1 MDDMQDQLLRDIEI
15 NEGPEKLMSGAA
27 ALEDEPLLEEEDGG
41 AMKQQEEGDG
51 YVDFI
56 NDLRADILKT
66 TIGGS
71 EAEKSAFKFDRVT
84 DDLYGF
90 RDRIALEKEERGK
103 AVGNQYDEDDV
114 DLYNEEHIDRII
126 AQQQFDKED
135 EKDFDDSFQGITSDI
150 YSNLRD
156 DVKNQYDQ
164 ARLVMKFNQQL
175 RNKIL
180 YSLKQN
186 KQMLGQTLRQ
196 RDKLLQRL
204 EVSAKDF
211 QSDIIPK
218 RVFDFIGHE
227 KSIQQRQSQRQQKKK
242 LAKQYLE
249 RSKSPANNNL

>member
-1 MDDMQDQLLRDIEI
+1 MTSAEYEEFMDDMQDQLMRDIEI

-27 ALEDEPLLEEEDGG
+27 ALEDEEEED
-41 AMKQQEEGDG
+41 MKQQEEGDG

-71 EAEKSAFKFDRVT
+71 ESAFKFDRVT

-135 EKDFDDSFQGITSDI
+135 EKDFDDSF
-150 YSNLRD
+150 
-156 DVKNQYDQ
+156 
-164 ARLVMKFNQQL
+164 
-175 RNKIL
+175 
-180 YSLKQN
+180 
-186 KQMLGQTLRQ
+186 
-196 RDKLLQRL
+196 
-204 EVSAKDF
+204 
-211 QSDIIPK
+211 
-218 RVFDFIGHE
+218 
-227 KSIQQRQSQRQQKKK
+227 
-242 LAKQYLE
+242 
-249 RSKSPANNNL
+249 

>member
-1 MDDMQDQLLRDIEI
+1 MTSAEYEEFMDDMQDQLMRDIEI

-71 EAEKSAFKFDRVT
+71 EAAFKFDRVT

-126 AQQQFDKED
+126 AQQ
-135 EKDFDDSFQGITSDI
+135 
-150 YSNLRD
+150 
-156 DVKNQYDQ
+156 
-164 ARLVMKFNQQL
+164 
-175 RNKIL
+175 
-180 YSLKQN
+180 
-186 KQMLGQTLRQ
+186 
-196 RDKLLQRL
+196 
-204 EVSAKDF
+204 
-211 QSDIIPK
+211 
-218 RVFDFIGHE
+218 
-227 KSIQQRQSQRQQKKK
+227 
-242 LAKQYLE
+242 
-249 RSKSPANNNL
+249 

>member
-1 MDDMQDQLLRDIEI
+1 
-15 NEGPEKLMSGAA
+15 MSGATGA
-27 ALEDEPLLEEEDGG
+27 SALEDEPLLEEEDGG
-41 AMKQQEEGDG
+41 HAMKQQEEGDG
-51 YVDFI
+51 YIDFI
-56 NDLRADILKT
+56 NDIRADIMKT
-66 TIGGS
+66 TLGT

-90 RDRIALEKEERGK
+90 RDRIALEKEERAK

-135 EKDFDDSFQGITSDI
+135 EKDFDDTFQGITSDI
-150 YSNLRD
+150 YSNLRE

-180 YSLKQN
+180 FSLKQN

-204 EVSAKDF
+204 EVSAKDI

-218 RVFDFIGHE
+218 RVFDFIGYE
-227 KSIQQRQSQRQQKKK
+227 KSIQQKQSQKQHKKK

-249 RSKSPANNNL
+249 RSKKSRN